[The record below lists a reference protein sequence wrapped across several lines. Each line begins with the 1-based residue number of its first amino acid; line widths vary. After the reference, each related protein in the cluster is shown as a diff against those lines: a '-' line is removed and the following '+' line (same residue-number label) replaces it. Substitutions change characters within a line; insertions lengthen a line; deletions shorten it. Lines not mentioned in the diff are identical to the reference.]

1 MEGEQINNESQN
13 VEVSE
18 NVEIPQQASQQRE
31 SQNTAAKY
39 TEKMRKQAL
48 EKLAAMQ
55 KTMLKMNPDIMF
67 KPVSIILLVGIIVI
81 YWLFFGMVY
90 QNEYF
95 KNASIFW
102 VMIITFSF
110 LIFSK

>member
-1 MEGEQINNESQN
+1 MEEINNGPQN

-18 NVEIPQQASQQRE
+18 NVEIPQQEVSQPTPAE
-31 SQNTAAKY
+31 Y

-55 KTMLKMNPDIMF
+55 KTMLKMNPDSIMF
-67 KPVSIILLVGIIVI
+67 KPLSIILLVGIIVI

-102 VMIITFSF
+102 VMIITFFFF
-110 LIFSK
+110 LFSK

>member
-1 MEGEQINNESQN
+1 MEEINNGPQN

-18 NVEIPQQASQQRE
+18 NVEIPQQEVSQPTPAE
-31 SQNTAAKY
+31 Y

-55 KTMLKMNPDIMF
+55 KTMLKMNPDSIMF
-67 KPVSIILLVGIIVI
+67 KPLSIILLVGIIVI

>member
-1 MEGEQINNESQN
+1 MAETNNESQN
-13 VEVSE
+13 VEML
-18 NVEIPQQASQQRE
+18 QQDSQPEASQQGE
-31 SQNTAAKY
+31 SQNKSSQDI
-39 TEKMRKQAL
+39 EKMRKQAS
-48 EKLAAMQ
+48 EKLEAMQ
-55 KTMLKMNPDIMF
+55 KTMLKMNPDSIMF
-67 KPVSIILLVGIIVI
+67 KPVSILLLIGIII
-81 YWLFFGMVY
+81 MYWFFFGMIY